1 MFGPDIFGTRER
13 KNAATCPNCDTPHHY
28 VEYKFPM
35 INDRGT
41 WVIEC
46 NSCAAGFIVHLRNP
60 RESVPDGFRVL
71 ARHDD
76 DIDPYEGDLPHAGAE
91 AIYNLNLNEQTL
103 SFDFAAEPL
112 YSCASCGESMEG
124 LALAA
129 LDDNYIRVAANFR
142 GLINF
147 MVARRTPKSEFAFV
161 RVPFAC
167 ACGGERDAI
176 FYHPMPLPDDSV
188 PEPSD
193 FLLAHVSGTDLSKL
207 TGVVTKT
214 RAMAV
219 LDKLIVRWRVLCE
232 QIVIITP
239 FVGHQYKTKPER
251 LEIWERLLSSLDA
264 SRTVLV
270 TRAATYKEYKAALL
284 DAGFDHDMLARF
296 GLENKVV
303 SAGTTKQD
311 SHAKVYMGLGDQ
323 CEILSGSANI
333 VSGKSMENIT
343 FAGMDTAR
351 AMASY
356 IDPLKLTLAKAPP
369 RASHHLIVEIR
380 AGEWRAGWEEGPAP
394 SLTDLS

>member
-13 KNAATCPNCDTPHHY
+13 KNAATCPSCGTPHHY
-28 VEYKFPM
+28 VEYKYPM
-35 INDRGT
+35 DNDRGT

-46 NSCAAGFIVHLRNP
+46 KSCASHFIVHLRNP
-60 RESVPDGFRVL
+60 RESVADGFRIL

-76 DIDPYEGDLPHAGAE
+76 DFDPYEGDLPHAGAE

-103 SFDFAAEPL
+103 SFDYDAEPL
-112 YSCASCGESMEG
+112 YCCASCGENMEG

-129 LDDNYIRVAANFR
+129 LEQHYIRVAANLR
-142 GLINF
+142 GMINF
-147 MVARRTPKSEFAFV
+147 MLARRTPESEFAFV

-167 ACGGERDAI
+167 ACGDERDAI
-176 FYHPMPLPDDSV
+176 FYHPMPLPDDDV
-188 PEPSD
+188 PEPCA
-193 FLLAHVSGTDLSKL
+193 FLLAHVTGTDLSKL

-251 LEIWERLLSSLDA
+251 LEIWERLLGSLEA
-264 SRTVLV
+264 SRTILV

-303 SAGTTKQD
+303 SAGTKKQD

-323 CEILSGSANI
+323 CEILSGSANV
-333 VSGKSMENIT
+333 VSGKSYENIT
-343 FAGMDTAR
+343 YVRMDR
-351 AMASY
+351 AHAERSY
-356 IDPLKLTLAKAPP
+356 IDPLKLTLAEAPP

-380 AGEWRAGWEEGPAP
+380 DGEWWAGWGEGAAP
-394 SLTDLS
+394 SLIDEH